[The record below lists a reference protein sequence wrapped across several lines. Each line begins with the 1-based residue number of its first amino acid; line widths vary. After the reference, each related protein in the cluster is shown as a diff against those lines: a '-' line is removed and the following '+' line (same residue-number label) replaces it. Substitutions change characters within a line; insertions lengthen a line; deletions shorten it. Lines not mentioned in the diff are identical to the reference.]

1 MINSQLIF
9 TYTLFTLCVHSYFL
23 AIIDVFTVIT
33 RSCICYLLL
42 LILALALL
50 FFMIIYVYWI
60 MINVPIDPYLKYSQ
74 SACTIM
80 SPLLCCRLPFC
91 KVNLEFHGW
100 IWPLL
105 RVPVGR
111 INRTVMKKY
120 KKNISRYSGCILYRL
135 DGIWVSYIKYLVYQK
150 LFKWFHFCQVFQ
162 EVMGAFFLR
171 HDIYMY

>member
-60 MINVPIDPYLKYSQ
+60 MINVPIDPDLKYSQ
-74 SACTIM
+74 SACTIVTAVV
-80 SPLLCCRLPFC
+80 LLCCRLPFC
-91 KVNLEFHGW
+91 KINLEFHGW

-120 KKNISRYSGCILYRL
+120 KKN
-135 DGIWVSYIKYLVYQK
+135 
-150 LFKWFHFCQVFQ
+150 LFPDTVA
-162 EVMGAFFLR
+162 AF
-171 HDIYMY
+171 YTG